1 MNQQIVVYFV
11 AFVISILAS
20 FLVPSKTGVR
30 GHFVNALLSA
40 AAGTA
45 LVTLF
50 YLFMTM
56 LNVQNHLQYQI
67 TQTPY
72 AAVKRQLS
80 ESSERS
86 PLIDARRRKL
96 SSIEKDIEALAIGR
110 ISFKATDELIA
121 EWLEGIR
128 STKQELLATNIVRA
142 TVWNQNA
149 EMRGPAKEA
158 QRDLIEKHSITI
170 KRIWIY
176 SKSDEASQKDLLSV
190 SLEQKNFGVQTKY
203 LTLEDLYSQQFSQKY
218 LQTLGSL
225 DVVLFDGA
233 SILVTLTN
241 PSDYTI
247 TGGYMTAEPES
258 LQAGRELFSR
268 LWSISKDNFY

>member
-1 MNQQIVVYFV
+1 MNQPVVVYFV
-11 AFVISILAS
+11 AFVFSVLAS
-20 FLVPSKTGVR
+20 FLVPSKTGMR
-30 GHFVNALLSA
+30 GHLVNALLSA
-40 AAGTA
+40 AAGSA

-50 YLFMTM
+50 YVFTTM
-56 LNVQNHLQYQI
+56 LDVQDHLKYQVS
-67 TQTPY
+67 QTPY

-80 ESSERS
+80 ESSDRS
-86 PLIDARRRKL
+86 PLIEARRRKL
-96 SSIEKDIEALAIGR
+96 SGIEKDIEELAGGR
-110 ISFKATDELIA
+110 ISFRSTDELIA

-149 EMRGPAKEA
+149 EMKGPAKEA
-158 QRDLIEKHSITI
+158 QRELIEKHSITI

-176 SKSDEASQKDLLSV
+176 SKDDEASRNDLLSV
-190 SLEQKNFGVQTKY
+190 SLEQKNFGIKTKY
-203 LTLEDLYSQQFSQKY
+203 LTLEDLYNQQFSQKY

-233 SILVTLTN
+233 SLLVTLTN
-241 PSDYTI
+241 PRDYTI

-258 LQAGRELFSR
+258 LQAGRELFQR
-268 LWSISKDNFY
+268 LWSISKDSFY